1 MPVIIDDFEI
11 LIAPPP
17 TPSPSAS
24 EDETAQPPRPLTP
37 RDIQDVIDAMHEREA
52 RLRAD

>member
-1 MPVIIDDFEI
+1 MPVIIDDFEV

-17 TPSPSAS
+17 AAATEAS
-24 EDETAQPPRPLTP
+24 EERTTQPPRPLTP

-52 RLRAD
+52 RLRAH